1 MFNILFLNE
10 NELKEEFTFEQIYEM
25 NELFISNKT
34 DINEKEDIELFF
46 NIINSIKKLIDKL
59 NILYSNGY
67 PFNQIIN
74 LKINKG
80 IIYFKNSK
88 DKVELD
94 KFIDDYENIN
104 ISFKKIQFNFY
115 KDNQIIRFFYGKL
128 FILLLNRITNKNK
141 ID

>member
-10 NELKEEFTFEQIYEM
+10 NELKEELTFEQIYEM

-34 DINEKEDIELFF
+34 DINVKEDIELFF

-74 LKINKG
+74 
-80 IIYFKNSK
+80 
-88 DKVELD
+88 
-94 KFIDDYENIN
+94 
-104 ISFKKIQFNFY
+104 
-115 KDNQIIRFFYGKL
+115 
-128 FILLLNRITNKNK
+128 
-141 ID
+141 